1 MTRLKSAVGLA
12 LATTALTFAGITALP
27 AQGFDI
33 VAFAPGGNKPDK
45 GNGDKGGND
54 GPPPPPSTPT
64 YYNWMDSDI
73 QGVWGT
79 GAIGVGATVTV
90 VDDYSSGDIF
100 EGNLDG
106 TGVIL
111 QHHGDWTSDQVR
123 MLAPGANVVERD
135 WTSNGPVKLG
145 SGFNAFNLSYGM
157 IARDGLNVDNLLWS
171 KREQTIIDAATTGSA
186 LVAKAAGNDW
196 GIAVGDKIPTYDA
209 NGNVTGYIRDYL
221 NEALIGTDTTLFVGA
236 LRNNG
241 DTTAEASIASY
252 STIAGSNA
260 TIQAQF
266 LVVGVEGGE
275 SDTDEFANYGA
286 DCGAAAGHCLY
297 GTSFAAPVVAGYAAL
312 LGGKFGTEDPLQIK
326 TRLLT
331 TTDRDTLVDLGEEGW
346 GAEDFATYGQ
356 GEANVF
362 RAMSA
367 NSPLTAN

>member
-1 MTRLKSAVGLA
+1 MTHFKSAIGVA
-12 LATTALTFAGITALP
+12 LATTALTLASVTALP

-33 VAFAPGGNKPDK
+33 VAFAPPEGKGPNK
-45 GNGDKGGND
+45 DKGGD
-54 GPPPPPSTPT
+54 GGGDPPPPPPSTT
-64 YYNWMDSDI
+64 YYDWMDSDV
-73 QGVWGT
+73 QGVWDT

-106 TGVIL
+106 AGVIL

-123 MLAPGANVVERD
+123 LLAPGANVVERD
-135 WTSNGPVKLG
+135 WTSNGPVKMG
-145 SGFNAFNLSYGM
+145 SGFNVLNLSYGM
-157 IARDGLNVDNLLWS
+157 IANDGLNVDNLLWS
-171 KREQTIIDAATTGSA
+171 KREQTIIDAATSGSA
-186 LVAKAAGNDW
+186 FVAKSSGNDW
-196 GIAVGDKIPTYDA
+196 GAAVGTA
-209 NGNVTGYIRDYL
+209 VNGTRDYL
-221 NEALIGTDTTLFVGA
+221 NEALIGAASAVFVGA

-241 DTTAEASIASY
+241 DDNALASIASY
-252 STIAGSNA
+252 STIAGSNE
-260 TIQAQF
+260 TVQAQF

-275 SDTDEFANYGA
+275 TTADELANYGA

-331 TTDRDTLVDLGEEGW
+331 TTDRDTLVDLGATGW

-356 GEANVF
+356 GEANVL
-362 RAMSA
+362 RAMSV

>member
-73 QGVWGT
+73 QGVWDT

-171 KREQTIIDAATTGSA
+171 KREQTIIDAATSGSA
-186 LVAKAAGNDW
+186 FVAKSSGNDW
-196 GIAVGDKIPTYDA
+196 GAAVGTAVDGT
-209 NGNVTGYIRDYL
+209 RDYL
-221 NEALIGTDTTLFVGA
+221 NEALIGASSAVFVGA

-241 DTTAEASIASY
+241 DTGAKASIASY

-312 LGGKFGTEDPLQIK
+312 LGGKFGTEDPVHIK
-326 TRLLT
+326 TRLLS
-331 TTDRDTLVDLGEEGW
+331 TTDRDTLVDLGDAGW
-346 GAEDFATYGQ
+346 DAADFATYGQ

-362 RAMSA
+362 NAMSVD
-367 NSPLTAN
+367 SPLTAN